1 MSFFVV
7 LIISLLNTI
16 VIVNNVMSKEKKIVC
31 LVIMDIHF
39 ILYRLVLVKNA
50 KMDKYLTKSLNVLV
64 AMRTAK
70 LANWKI

>member
-1 MSFFVV
+1 
-7 LIISLLNTI
+7 
-16 VIVNNVMSKEKKIVC
+16 MSKEKKIVC